1 MGLALGTVLR
11 RVPPKY
17 SERESR
23 TAKPEL
29 ATCEDFSVGRNPRAS
44 CEMEHPQSV
53 LRYRFAAEA
62 HRSVLR
68 KLLIFR
74 HLRWPVSG
82 SHQVYCSVIIA
93 GENWDA
99 AYIAIGVCSS
109 VPQRALPR
117 ISSDSHST
125 QNKRFFTWIFSTP
138 GRPRLPAAQKRP
150 RHHLQC
156 RGLSLRLCRPP
167 QDDWCVRRAHIGSQL
182 DSWRSDAQHKYAA
195 KFRREF
201 TRSTRKSG
209 VVTGNRSVATAR
221 LQKPNLS
228 RTAKAKVHNQ
238 LAATG
243 CAALHQ
249 VLPKLCPFHRDNPL
263 ASRCT
268 GLLAVA
274 LLRWLM
280 YL

>member
-1 MGLALGTVLR
+1 LGLALA
-11 RVPPKY
+11 PEY

-23 TAKPEL
+23 AARARDL
-29 ATCEDFSVGRNPRAS
+29 RRFLRGRNPRAS

-68 KLLIFR
+68 NLLIFR

-150 RHHLQC
+150 RHHPQS

-167 QDDWCVRRAHIGSQL
+167 PARLVCQ
-182 DSWRSDAQHKYAA
+182 
-195 KFRREF
+195 
-201 TRSTRKSG
+201 TRSHWIAIG
-209 VVTGNRSVATAR
+209 F
-221 LQKPNLS
+221 
-228 RTAKAKVHNQ
+228 
-238 LAATG
+238 LA
-243 CAALHQ
+243 Q
-249 VLPKLCPFHRDNPL
+249 
-263 ASRCT
+263 
-268 GLLAVA
+268 
-274 LLRWLM
+274 
-280 YL
+280 

>member
-11 RVPPKY
+11 RVPPEY

-23 TAKPEL
+23 AAKPEL
-29 ATCEDFSVGRNPRAS
+29 ATCEDFSVARNPRAS

-68 KLLIFR
+68 NLLIFR

-138 GRPRLPAAQKRP
+138 GKKASTSPAMSRPEFAPFPSSP
-150 RHHLQC
+150 RTT
-156 RGLSLRLCRPP
+156 G
-167 QDDWCVRRAHIGSQL
+167 V
-182 DSWRSDAQHKYAA
+182 SDALALDRNWILGA
-195 KFRREF
+195 VM
-201 TRSTRKSG
+201 RST
-209 VVTGNRSVATAR
+209 NMLPNSVANLHAR
-221 LQKPNLS
+221 PGNL
-228 RTAKAKVHNQ
+228 V
-238 LAATG
+238 
-243 CAALHQ
+243 
-249 VLPKLCPFHRDNPL
+249 
-263 ASRCT
+263 
-268 GLLAVA
+268 
-274 LLRWLM
+274 W
-280 YL
+280 